1 MLKLSYRL
9 LSLLLALVLL
19 PGHSLAAS
27 RSLPIEEDYAFF
39 LMGDGQTA
47 YVGTMNGLLFRFR
60 AGHSQLEPLALIEDR
75 GRTDT
80 IMGMCCIDGGVY
92 YVDYDTNVLHL
103 MYAEKEGL
111 PETIAIPVR

>member
-60 AGHSQLEPLALIEDR
+60 AGHSQLEPLPLIEDR

-92 YVDYDTNVLHL
+92 
-103 MYAEKEGL
+103 
-111 PETIAIPVR
+111 